1 MLLSDGR
8 FGRAPLRTPAD
19 LAEILPVPIY
29 LYLSRYVSLIFPRS
43 SRARPSDAVGF
54 QPIRPLPSWVLT
66 NSFPLWINGRQW
78 QNIVVPILEDP
89 RLYRWRGILKPPAMS
104 PVRLPVTVNPP
115 PALRTPGVCGEPAVL
130 DGVELIKDAI
140 FGETGNLSSVG
151 TLYACDPNELARSQG
166 RAKQYLS
173 LLHGIASSYARGAYI
188 QVNRSPATSTL
199 YFVPG
204 SLSPVNEARTSGLNN
219 YDGRG
224 TPAEVAADIAAAIN
238 DPLNAFSKTIFAQ
251 VSPAG
256 SSQIVLADLIFPTT
270 PTNGLWVE
278 ASDQTVT
285 FSGSAAL

>member
-8 FGRAPLRTPAD
+8 FGRAPLRTPAQ

-29 LYLSRYVSLIFPRS
+29 LYMSRYVSLIFPRS

-54 QPIRPLPSWVLT
+54 QPIRPLPSWVTT
-66 NSFPLWINGRQW
+66 NAFPLWINGRQW

-89 RLYRWRGILKPPAMS
+89 RLYRWRGILKPPAKS

-115 PALRTPGVCGEPAVL
+115 PELRTPGVCGEPAVL
-130 DGVELIKDAI
+130 NGVELLEDAI
-140 FGETGNLSSVG
+140 FGETSSLESVG
-151 TLYACDPNELARSQG
+151 NLYACDPNELARSQG

-173 LLHGIASSYARGAYI
+173 LLHGIADSYARGVYI
-188 QVNRSPATSTL
+188 QVNKSPATSIL
-199 YFVPG
+199 YFVAG
-204 SLSPVNEARTSGLNN
+204 SLSPANGTRTPGLNN
-219 YDGRG
+219 YDNRG
-224 TPAEVAADIAAAIN
+224 TPSEIAADIAAAIN

-256 SSQIVLADLIFPTT
+256 SSQVVLADLVFPAT
-270 PTNGLWVE
+270 PSNGLWVA